1 MYYSEKDLTFAKY
14 GVVKEKKYDIAILP
28 WGATEPHGPH
38 IPYGTDTV
46 ITSALESLR
55 DGYGWLPRHWDKAT
69 VDTAVG
75 CAKNASAESADAY
88 LAEIMPKIVQ
98 LVVELATQE
107 LY

>member
-1 MYYSEKDLTFAKY
+1 MYYSEKDLTFA
-14 GVVKEKKYDIAILP
+14 
-28 WGATEPHGPH
+28 
-38 IPYGTDTV
+38 
-46 ITSALESLR
+46 LESLR
-55 DGYGWLPRHWDKAT
+55 EGYGWLPRHWDKAT